1 MPWEVIIPPEQGP
14 LYNALAGLGLPELEI
29 LKALS
34 RLTEPPKSLSLPDP
48 ECTETANTLLNTLVE
63 FDGDGAALMLRMS
76 EGQHDP
82 KATWHGLTGSERKR
96 AKRLW
101 SRGLD
106 AGLDTASQGRPSKV
120 DGALVLYCTRVLA
133 EACGHSRFK
142 FSRPTDG
149 GAPTGPMWRALM
161 IALPLAASGLASVE
175 GLFRSASEIVWDSE
189 TVADLVTVARSKRFA
204 NLIEEWNLGL
214 GSSDV
219 ARQPSTF
226 RLALSVA
233 RRPRPLRARWQLP

>member
-1 MPWEVIIPPEQGP
+1 MPWEVIIPPEQEP
-14 LYNALAGLGLPELEI
+14 LYNALAGLGLPKLQI

-34 RLTEPPKSLSLPDP
+34 RLTEPPESLSLPDP
-48 ECTETANTLLNTLVE
+48 ERTETANDLLNTLVE
-63 FDGDGAALMLRMS
+63 FDGDAAARMLRVS
-76 EGQHDP
+76 EGQHDS
-82 KATWHGLTGSERKR
+82 KATWRGLTSAERKR

-106 AGLDTASQGRPSKV
+106 AGLDTVAQGRPSKV
-120 DGALVLYCTRVLA
+120 DGALVLYCMRVLA
-133 EACGHSRFK
+133 EVCGHSRFK

-149 GAPTGPMWRALM
+149 GAPRGPMWRALM
-161 IALPLAASGLASVE
+161 IALPLAASYLASVE
-175 GLFRSASEIVWDSE
+175 GLLRSPSEIVWDSE

-214 GSSDV
+214 RSGDV

-226 RLALSVA
+226 RLALSLA
-233 RRPRPLRARWQLP
+233 RRFRPLRPRR